1 MNIPNMKELDSKV
14 IELLTNSGDFEYI
27 SSKIENFYIK
37 FVFKDKKNSKN
48 YNFNFSYINIAGR
61 IHIESES
68 PVLIRTFFNITLSPA
83 FIQQVDL
90 IKKEFETI
98 ANKWKFLSEFKLNAS
113 QDVFLKGKQYTN
125 TQYMKETHLGKLVY
139 NTDIYNLDVKKNI
152 ILGVPYIN
160 LNNGIIESY
169 YNVYFKIEKKTFKF
183 NTDPK
188 YATNDKPTPFSFLSD
203 LEYGKRELDKLCR
216 NFLVKELNKVYND
229 DAYSLYRLSQEELI
243 DMSSVLEMVSY

>member
-1 MNIPNMKELDSKV
+1 MNIPNMYDLKSKV
-14 IELLTNSGDFEYI
+14 IELLTHSGDFEFI
-27 SSKIENFYIK
+27 SYKIEDFKIK
-37 FVFKDKKNSKN
+37 FVFKDIKNNKN
-48 YNFNFSYINIAGR
+48 HHFNFSYINIAGR
-61 IHIESES
+61 IHIESDS

-113 QDVFLKGKQYTN
+113 QDVFLKSKDYTSI
-125 TQYMKETHLGKLVY
+125 QCMKETHLGKLVY

-203 LEYGKRELDKLCR
+203 LEYGKRELDKICR
-216 NFLVKELNKVYND
+216 NFLVKELSKVYPD
-229 DAYSLYRLSQEELI
+229 DIYSIYRLPQEELMA
-243 DMSSVLEMVSY
+243 MSSVLEMVSY

>member
-1 MNIPNMKELDSKV
+1 MNIPNMYDLKSKV
-14 IELLTNSGDFEYI
+14 IELLTHSGDFEFI
-27 SSKIENFYIK
+27 SYKIEDFYIK
-37 FVFKDKKNSKN
+37 FVFKDVKNSRN
-48 YNFNFSYINIAGR
+48 YNFNFSYINMAGR

-68 PVLIRTFFNITLSPA
+68 PVLIRTFFNSTLAPS
-83 FIQQVDL
+83 FLHQVEL
-90 IKKEFETI
+90 IKKELGTI
-98 ANKWKFLSEFKLNAS
+98 IKKWKILSEFKLNAS
-113 QDVFLKGKQYTN
+113 QDVFLKSNQYTN
-125 TQYMKETHLGKLVY
+125 MQYMKETHLGKLVY

-160 LNNGIIESY
+160 LNNEIIESY

-203 LEYGKRELDKLCR
+203 LEHGKRELDKLCR
-216 NFLVKELNKVYND
+216 NFLVKELRKVYND